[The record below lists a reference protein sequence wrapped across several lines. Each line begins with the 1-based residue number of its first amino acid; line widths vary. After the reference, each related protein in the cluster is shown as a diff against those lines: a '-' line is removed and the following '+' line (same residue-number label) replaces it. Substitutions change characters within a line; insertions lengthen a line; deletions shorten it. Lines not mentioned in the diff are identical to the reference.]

1 VIVVGIVYELSLRLF
16 AARLVKLR
24 IYLSRKSKRPS
35 FLSSY
40 LREYLSIS
48 TKTITNSAEEFF
60 NISLENIVK
69 LFKDYYIFLKHL
81 LFKIFQEVK
90 KNKLFIRTHISVY
103 SFAFY
108 VLSKII
114 HNY

>member
-1 VIVVGIVYELSLRLF
+1 MIVVGIVYELSLRLF

-48 TKTITNSAEEFF
+48 TKTITSSAEEFF
-60 NISLENIVK
+60 DIFLENIVK

-90 KNKLFIRTHISVY
+90 NKLFIRTHISVY

-108 VLSKII
+108 VLSKMI